1 MTISIKLPEQPEYTG
16 GVREMIGGHSTKV
29 FNEDGTEI
37 NHITAI
43 DISIRPDEIVTA
55 TVEVAVDSRDDME
68 NIHALLG
75 TTTLHQIAAM
85 HGFRLESMGVIGSSV
100 AKEKIKG

>member
-1 MTISIKLPEQPEYTG
+1 MTISIKFNDDG
-16 GVREMIGGHSTKV
+16 GLIAGNSTHV
-29 FNEDGTEI
+29 FTESGTEI
-37 NHITAI
+37 ENITAI

-55 TVEVAVDSRDDME
+55 TVDVSVDSRDDME

-75 TTTLHQIAAM
+75 TKTLHQIAAM